1 MAAAAMNRTYLEI
14 LREIFPRTNEHMIQN
29 IIEIVERENP
39 NDVFEGKI
47 ENMINLLSGD
57 GAAGPMP
64 NVDNVSN
71 SLFSNLTSIFPDVDE
86 DYLHEYVA
94 YKPPFYDI
102 EDAIGELS
110 MRDLPTKNPDPTIIT
125 EQLKAALPNADP
137 SYLHNEACRL
147 AKLPL
152 HQEALDEF
160 LGTAIRDHNYPT
172 MQDYL
177 KNKKHKEEV
186 ATYKDNFNL
195 QKFLQTF
202 PDPIETFT
210 GKNRLSGLDD
220 NSTDSD
226 EKYAL
231 NFLYNSYTRIRRK
244 YIDLVFKYEKK
255 DLVAVCN
262 RLDKLHNSLL
272 RPRPAENEAED
283 STNVTLLQMI
293 SFLKYR
299 KQIERE
305 LKLKNE
311 AYRHAKEEARKF
323 NLFETCQCCFDD
335 ELIPE
340 EIYFCMRGCSFCK
353 DCVKKGVEVGVG
365 KGDTRFLCM
374 ADCDSEFSLQTLQMV
389 LPNKLFERL
398 AQKIASEEIRKA
410 NVDGLEVCPF
420 CDFATILP
428 DEDKIF
434 KCENPECLKESCR
447 QCKHES
453 HVPKRCNEI
462 EYDEDVRRRTYIEN
476 KMTEA
481 LTRTCVN
488 CKKSFVKS
496 NGCNKMTCVCGA
508 KMCYLCGE
516 AVNDYSHF
524 REGGRCPLFTNDV
537 QINLQRVIKGAQ
549 QAKSDLGDVE
559 IKFDP
564 ALNIQEFFF

>member
-1 MAAAAMNRTYLEI
+1 MAEAQINRSYLEI
-14 LREIFPRTNEHMIQN
+14 LREIFPRTNEHMIQE

-39 NDVFEGKI
+39 DDVFEGKI

-57 GAAGPMP
+57 GATGPMP
-64 NVDNVSN
+64 NVDIVANN
-71 SLFSNLTSIFPDVDE
+71 LFSNLISIFPDVDE
-86 DYLHEYVA
+86 DYLHQYVNN
-94 YKPPFYDI
+94 KPTFFDI

-110 MRDLPTKNPDPTIIT
+110 MCDLPSKKSDPIIIT
-125 EQLKAALPNADP
+125 EQLQAALPNADP
-137 SYLHNEACRL
+137 SYLQNEACRL
-147 AKLPL
+147 AKLP
-152 HQEALDEF
+152 QEALDQF
-160 LGTAIRDHNYPT
+160 LGEAIIDHNYPT

-186 ATYKDNFNL
+186 ANYKDNFDL
-195 QKFLQTF
+195 RKFLETF

-210 GKNRLSGLDD
+210 GKNRPSCFDE
-220 NSTDSD
+220 NSTESD

-244 YIDLVFKYEKK
+244 YIDLVFKWEKK
-255 DLVAVCN
+255 NLVAVCN
-262 RLDKLHNSLL
+262 RLDTLHNSLL
-272 RPRPAENEAED
+272 RPRPIENGED
-283 STNVTLLQMI
+283 STNITLLQMI

-323 NLFETCQCCFDD
+323 NLFETCQCCFDE

-340 EIYFCMRGCSFCK
+340 EIYFCMKDCPFCK
-353 DCVKKGVEVGVG
+353 ECVKKGVEVGVG
-365 KGDTRFLCM
+365 RGDTKFPCM

-410 NVDGLEVCPF
+410 NVEGLEVCPF

-462 EYDEDVRRRTYIEN
+462 EYDEDVQRRTYIEN

-508 KMCYLCGE
+508 KMCYLCGQ

-524 REGGRCPLFTNDV
+524 GDARCALFSNDV
-537 QINLQRVIKGAQ
+537 EINLQRVLKGAQ
-549 QAKSDLGDVE
+549 QAKNDLGNVE

-564 ALNIQEFFF
+564 TLNIQEFFY